1 MLEQFKLKQE
11 LRMQEAVA
19 EQQELQKISKYQ
31 SRYDERDKRHKLEL
45 AQKEKEKEAIYQR
58 MKAAEQ
64 QRKK

>member
-1 MLEQFKLKQE
+1 
-11 LRMQEAVA
+11 MQEAVA